1 MSVSIEPAYRQV
13 SSGERVELDCSAYG
27 SPQPSYAWSR
37 AGGVPLGPRVRLA
50 TLIDK
55 DTYRRKGW
63 LLATLIDKE

>member
-50 TLIDK
+50 TLIDGYIQK
-55 DTYRRKGW
+55 KR
-63 LLATLIDKE
+63 LATGYTHR

>member
-55 DTYRRKGW
+55 
-63 LLATLIDKE
+63 E